1 MKTGYLVF
9 LLATFLTITVFAQQT
24 GQNISGNVTDAVT
37 GNPIPGA
44 TVIIQGSSPL
54 IGTSTDTNGEFS
66 LKNIETVP
74 YKIVT
79 SIVATTTF

>member
-54 IGTSTDTNGEFS
+54 IGTSTDTNGEFA
-66 LKNIETVP
+66 LKNIEPGRYT
-74 YKIVT
+74 IVA
-79 SIVATTTF
+79 SIVGVS